1 MADLLTTSAGLI
13 LIVSLLVGVVVGITG
28 MGGGALLTPA
38 LIFLGV
44 NPTAA
49 VANDLVAS
57 GVTRTVGAG
66 VHWRQGSPHLGLV
79 KWLVIGSVPTA
90 FAGAFLVDAIGA
102 DESQQEFV
110 RTAIGVALL
119 ITATTYT
126 IRMVI
131 QLRERVRGLGAEDPN
146 PVVRVVPTLLVGI
159 IGGLL
164 VGVTSVGAG
173 SLMMVSLLLL
183 YPALPAI
190 KLVGTDL
197 VQAVPLV
204 ISAAVSHVIVD
215 GVDWEVLLPLIIGG
229 TPGTF
234 LGSRLAGKL
243 SPAIIRRGIVVL
255 LTVTGVS
262 LLGLHP
268 ALVAL
273 VGVAILTLGP
283 LIWAVVRRMHGLP
296 AFSRI
301 RLRKDPSRPASQ
313 V

>member
-1 MADLLTTSAGLI
+1 
-13 LIVSLLVGVVVGITG
+13 VVGITG

-38 LIFLGV
+38 LIFLGIS
-44 NPTAA
+44 PTVA
-49 VANDLVAS
+49 VANDLVAA
-57 GVTRTVGAG
+57 GITRSVGAG
-66 VHWRQGSPHLGLV
+66 VHWRQGSPHMPLV
-79 KWLVIGSVPTA
+79 MWLVIGSVPTA
-90 FAGAFLVDAIGA
+90 FAGAFLVEAIGA

-119 ITATTYT
+119 ITAVTYT

-131 QLRERVRGLGAEDPN
+131 QLRERVRGLGQDDPN
-146 PVVRVVPTLLVGI
+146 PAVRVVPTLLVGT

-204 ISAAVSHVIVD
+204 VAAAISHVIVE
-215 GVDWEVLLPLIIGG
+215 GVEWAVLIPLVLGG

-234 LGSRLAGKL
+234 LGSRLAPKL
-243 SPAIIRRGIVVL
+243 SQPVIRRGIVVL

-268 ALVAL
+268 VLVTATAVGILVIGPLAWALV
-273 VGVAILTLGP
+273 
-283 LIWAVVRRMHGLP
+283 RRAHGLP

-301 RLRKDPSRPASQ
+301 RLRNDPSRPGSQ